1 MNNRSLFVRR
11 HITTNVRA
19 QPGRISQDYP
29 ALLGRLSRHVAQRL
43 PPEHWHPV
51 EVTATD
57 DYRTDFPEH
66 TENVKV
72 GSTFSFEFET
82 YKGEKG
88 NIDQTKLSDQKT
100 LPAATTRDF
109 SLQMT
114 TTEASYDMT
123 TTIIGSA

>member
-1 MNNRSLFVRR
+1 
-11 HITTNVRA
+11 
-19 QPGRISQDYP
+19 
-29 ALLGRLSRHVAQRL
+29 
-43 PPEHWHPV
+43 V

-88 NIDQTKLSDQKT
+88 NIDQTKLSDHKT

-109 SLQMT
+109 T
-114 TTEASYDMT
+114 VYK
-123 TTIIGSA
+123 